1 MSVSRIDKTGA
12 STPFGQW
19 LSRQRKTRDFTQ
31 EDLAERLGCS
41 VWSIQKIEVGNR
53 RPSKQIAEIMA
64 DFFSIPAGERAAFL
78 LFARGQAEEW
88 ERSSGEQ
95 TLRAEPQPKH
105 DAKGAVGPG
114 TVTHPSNLPVQ
125 LTSFVGRVVELPRI
139 FDLLLTSEVRLLTLT
154 GPPGTGKTRLA
165 LQVAGELLKYP
176 DFADGVFFINLA
188 HIEDPSLVIP
198 EIAQTLDL
206 RAKPTIR
213 STGVSPLEGV
223 KEYLKDK
230 RLLLVLDNFEHV
242 VEAAPVAGELLSAA
256 PKVKVMITS
265 RVPLHIRGEKEF
277 AVPPLQLPDTEH
289 LPTLDRLGRYEAV
302 RLFLERAVDVN
313 DNFKLT
319 DDNATAVAQICAQL
333 DGLPLAIEL
342 AAARVKF
349 LSPQNILTR
358 LKSRLELL
366 TGGPRDMPARQR
378 TLRCALEWSY
388 ELLDDEEK
396 RLFRRLAVFRSGGTL
411 EAIEAVC
418 NGRGDLQVDV
428 LEGVRSL
435 IDNSLLRKEETANG
449 EPRFI
454 MLETIHEYATE
465 KLEESGEAKQV
476 QGGHSV
482 YFMRLAEEAEPHLKG
497 PEQQEWLDRLEE
509 EHDNLRSAL
518 QWARESDDEEA
529 VVTGLRLGGA
539 LWQFWA
545 VRGYLNEGWAQLSGL
560 LKAAHARS
568 VEANEERGLKERE
581 SPIYKASRAKALN
594 GAGILADLLGDYV
607 SARSVHEEGLALRR
621 ELGDKKGIAASL
633 NNLGSLAQQQ
643 GDYVSA
649 SALYEESLALK
660 RELGDDWSVAISLSN
675 LGLVAQ
681 QQGDYVAARS
691 LYEESLNLARE
702 LGDKAGIAI
711 SLNNLGLVAHLQ
723 GDYTSARSLYEESL
737 ALKRE
742 LGDKRGAAISLSNL
756 GLVAV
761 EQGDYTPASS
771 RFEESL
777 TLRRE
782 LGDKWGIALS
792 LAGLGGVAVALGS
805 ASYSRSS
812 AIGETGEAG
821 EIGRGVRLLGVVE
834 ALLESIGAVLE
845 AEDRLPYERA
855 VASARAL
862 LGAEEFE
869 RLWALGRAMTMEQGI
884 EYALR
889 HDRA

>member
-1 MSVSRIDKTGA
+1 LSVSRIDKTGA

-19 LSRQRKTRDFTQ
+19 LSRQRKARDFTQ

-64 DFFSIPAGERAAFL
+64 DFFTIPVNERGAFL
-78 LFARGQAEEW
+78 LFARGQADGW

-95 TLRAEPQPKH
+95 ASRAGPETKH
-105 DAKGAVGPG
+105 DAEGAANRS
-114 TVTHPSNLPVQ
+114 TVAHPSNLPVQ

-165 LQVAGELLKYP
+165 LQVASELLKYP

-188 HIEDPSLVIP
+188 RIEDASLVIL
-198 EIAQTLDL
+198 EIAQTLDVRGRTTL
-206 RAKPTIR
+206 R
-213 STGVSPLEGV
+213 STGVAPLEAV
-223 KEYLKDK
+223 KEFLKDK
-230 RLLLVLDNFEHV
+230 RLLLILDNFEHV

-256 PKVKVMITS
+256 PGVKVMVTS
-265 RVPLHIRGEKEF
+265 RVPLHLRGEKEF

-289 LPTLDRLGRYEAV
+289 LPPLDRLGRYEAV

-313 DNFKLT
+313 DNFELAG
-319 DDNATAVAQICAQL
+319 DNATAVAQICTQL

-378 TLRCALEWSY
+378 TLRCAIEWSY
-388 ELLDDEEK
+388 ELLDDKEK
-396 RLFRRLAVFRSGGTL
+396 RLFRRLAVFRSGVTL
-411 EAIEAVC
+411 EGIDAVC
-418 NGRGDLQVDV
+418 NARGDLQIEV

-435 IDNSLLRKEETANG
+435 IDNSLLKNVETAGG
-449 EPRFI
+449 EPRYI
-454 MLETIHEYATE
+454 MLETIQEYATE
-465 KLEESGEAKQV
+465 KLEESGEAGRL
-476 QGGHSV
+476 QGEHSV
-482 YFMRLAEEAEPHLKG
+482 YFMTVAEEAELYLKG
-497 PEQQEWLDRLEE
+497 PEQQEWLDRLED

-518 QWARESDDEEA
+518 QWARESDDDEA
-529 VVTGLRLGGA
+529 VITGLRLGGA
-539 LWQFWA
+539 LWQFWT
-545 VRGYLNEGWAQLSGL
+545 VRGYLNEGWQQLSGL
-560 LKAAHARS
+560 LMAAAKS
-568 VEANEERGLKERE
+568 AEGNEEGRLKARE
-581 SPIYKASRAKALN
+581 SPAFKANKAKALN

-649 SALYEESLALK
+649 RSLYEESLALK
-660 RELGDDWSVAISLSN
+660 RELEDRWSIAISLSN
-675 LGLVAQ
+675 LGLVTQ
-681 QQGDYVAARS
+681 QQGDYVSARS
-691 LYEESLNLARE
+691 LYEESLSLARE
-702 LGDKAGIAI
+702 LEDKVGIAI
-711 SLNNLGLVAHLQ
+711 SLNNSGLVAHLQ
-723 GDYTSARSLYEESL
+723 GDHSSARTLYEESL

-756 GLVAV
+756 GLVAL
-761 EQGDYTPASS
+761 EQGDYTSASS

-782 LGDKWGIALS
+782 LGDKWGLALS

-805 ASYSRSS
+805 AGGRAS
-812 AIGETGEAG
+812 G

-834 ALLESIGAVLE
+834 ALLESTGAVLE
-845 AEDRLPYERA
+845 VEDRLPYERA
-855 VASARAL
+855 VSSARAL
-862 LGAEEFE
+862 LGAEEYE
-869 RLWALGRAMTMEQGI
+869 RLRALGHAMTMEQGI
-884 EYALR
+884 EYALQ
-889 HDRA
+889 HDQA